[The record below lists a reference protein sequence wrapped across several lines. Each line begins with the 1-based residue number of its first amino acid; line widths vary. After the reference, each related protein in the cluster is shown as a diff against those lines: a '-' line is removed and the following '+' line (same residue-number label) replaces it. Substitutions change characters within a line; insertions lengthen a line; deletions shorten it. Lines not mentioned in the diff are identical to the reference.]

1 MTQHPLQEHIDE
13 DRLIMRRL
21 SVVVFGFVVASAVMA
36 VTIAAIFA

>member
-21 SVVVFGFVVASAVMA
+21 FMVIGGFIVASAVMA
-36 VTIAAIFA
+36 VTVAIIFS